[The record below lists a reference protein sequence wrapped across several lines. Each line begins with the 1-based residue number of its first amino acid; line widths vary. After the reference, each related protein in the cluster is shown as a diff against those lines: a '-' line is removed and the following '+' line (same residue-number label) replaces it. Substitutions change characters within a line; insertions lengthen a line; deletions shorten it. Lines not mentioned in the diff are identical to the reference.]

1 MNESASKGEADWSD
15 EPTGRELWQIRPV
28 ETCGRGSSCTCPF
41 SPLHN
46 RYCGSKSGKSVVCI
60 ARLATFRVSLRRSP
74 CLLRCGGGIRTHTA
88 GRLRRPRKPA
98 RREWRPEGATSPA
111 GRTDGSPAGRWRSIS
126 CPLRRSISEVRNNG
140 GSGVFAGVFI
150 CPS

>member
-1 MNESASKGEADWSD
+1 MNESAHEGADTD
-15 EPTGRELWQIRPV
+15 ESTGRELWQIRPV
-28 ETCGRGSSCTCPF
+28 ETCGRGSSCTSPF

-46 RYCGSKSGKSVVCI
+46 RYCDSKSGKPIACI
-60 ARLATFRVSLRRSP
+60 ARVAMLRVSLRRSP
-74 CLLRCGGGIRTHTA
+74 VFTAVAVGSRTHTA
-88 GRLRRPRKPA
+88 ATEGSEEARQRSEASSPDRRK
-98 RREWRPEGATSPA
+98 SV
-111 GRTDGSPAGRWRSIS
+111 AGRWRSIS